1 MKKYLVYLLFLLV
14 FPTHFFSAWLAAPVK
29 KASEME
35 KGSVRKTV
43 ASIKTKALDENIII
57 TWEKIDTEKIQYKVY
72 RSTSVINSKLK
83 LNSAELLTTL
93 PYNQPS
99 FSDTITEKG
108 EYYYAVTTID
118 ENNKENKLLLL
129 EQNYSVEPVSPLK
142 IAEKTEEKIV
152 KEKKEHEAVN
162 FISSYMEKSN
172 IIIEWEDS
180 KAESYNIYRN
190 IHQISNEN
198 VLKTSELLDNIS
210 KGKQKYIDSKIQ
222 AEVNYFYAIIN
233 VVNIK
238 ENIILIPDSN
248 FTTIPTKFIKPKLKP
263 KKIIKKEKIVK
274 KKIKKEKPQKPVIK
288 KVEKKV
294 KHLKIVKK
302 PKIIKKK
309 PKKVIKK
316 KRINYA
322 LWLEN
327 SIKKYYLKN
336 NYVKSIKEFNK
347 IIRSKAP
354 KKIKFKAKLFLGRI
368 YYNKRQY
375 KKALNYFA
383 KSKEIYP
390 KESDFWIKNSLK
402 KIK

>member
-14 FPTHFFSAWLAAPVK
+14 FPTQLFSTWLAAPVK

-35 KGSVRKTV
+35 KGSVRKIV
-43 ASIKTKALDENIII
+43 SFIKTKVSDKNIII
-57 TWEKIDTEKIQYKVY
+57 TWKKIDIEKIKYKVY

-83 LNSAELLTTL
+83 LNSSELLTTL

-99 FSDTITEKG
+99 FSDIITKKG

-118 ENNKENKLLLL
+118 ENNKENKLLLSK
-129 EQNYSVEPVSPLK
+129 QNYTVEPVSPLK
-142 IAEKTEEKIV
+142 IAEKAEKKII

-172 IIIEWEDS
+172 IIVEWEDS
-180 KAESYNIYRN
+180 KAESYNVYRN
-190 IHQISNEN
+190 IYQISNKN

-210 KGKQKYIDSKIQ
+210 RGEQKYIDLKIQ
-222 AEVNYFYAIIN
+222 EDKNYFYAIIN
-233 VVNIK
+233 VNDMK

-248 FTTIPTKFIKPKLKP
+248 FTTIPTKFTKPKLNL

-274 KKIKKEKPQKPVIK
+274 KKIEKPQKPVIK
-288 KVEKKV
+288 KVKKKI
-294 KHLKIVKK
+294 KHPKIVKK
-302 PKIIKKK
+302 PKTIKKK
-309 PKKVIKK
+309 PEKVIKK
-316 KRINYA
+316 KRINYT
-322 LWLEN
+322 LWLKN
-327 SIKKYYLKN
+327 SIKKYFLKN
-336 NYVKSIKEFNK
+336 NYIKSIKEFNK

-354 KKIKFKAKLFLGRI
+354 KKIKFKAKLFLGRT

-383 KSKEIYP
+383 ESKEIYP